1 MTTKMRCQP
10 GRTKYIKIKKLR
22 QQITKTQKEN
32 QQNKHKMNH
41 MTILRSSDRRGR
53 HLCAHPPIGHAIRRV
68 CEWTHC
74 VWMSGLSAE
83 EPGSS
88 PPTRGPRWGVSPPR
102 WWAGPES
109 SCACAREWTSG
120 VCACLECARRL
131 DVNACREKQNTYN
144 IRVTKP
150 RSANEGKYEKKFCLL
165 KRQIIIPERK
175 NIGNEKTCNHK
186 GFVFNLY

>member
-88 PPTRGPRWGVSPPR
+88 PPTRGPRWGVSPLPSPPR
-102 WWAGPES
+102 RWAGPES
-109 SCACAREWTSG
+109 SGRVQENGRVACVRVWSVQEDWMWTH
-120 VCACLECARRL
+120 AER
-131 DVNACREKQNTYN
+131 KKY

-150 RSANEGKYEKKFCLL
+150 RSANEGKCKKKFCLL
-165 KRQIIIPERK
+165 KRQIQIPERK
-175 NIGNEKTCNHK
+175 NFGNEKKNKTTS
-186 GFVFNLY
+186 